1 MESMTTELLV
11 IGGGAAGLAAA
22 TAAAEKGVQTTV
34 VEAMAAVGGNGVSP
48 RRVRSGQRIAE
59 KAADFCWIP
68 TRFLAAA
75 WSILI
80 GKSTEDWCGGCW
92 IKAVTR
98 FRG

>member
-1 MESMTTELLV
+1 MENMTTELLV

-34 VEAMAAVGGNGVSP
+34 VEAMAAVGGNGLFP
-48 RRVRSGQRIAE
+48 RGVFAVDSVLQRKRLIF
-59 KAADFCWIP
+59 ADTDEIF
-68 TRFLAAA
+68 
-75 WSILI
+75 LI